1 MCCIFM
7 FTLPVIF
14 ALGLVADVIVV
25 PAAIIVGIPYFII
38 KQILDKNK
46 TKRRARERLIS
57 RLEEAK
63 GLQI

>member
-1 MCCIFM
+1 ML
-7 FTLPVIF
+7 TLPIIF
-14 ALGLVADVIVV
+14 ALGVAADAIVV

-38 KQILDKNK
+38 KQIMDKNK

>member
-1 MCCIFM
+1 M